1 MNNNIK
7 NSNIGAAAIDNSI
20 ETLESDTTS
29 HTDFSNAVNPLY
41 SVTNNLDIFNFHD
54 TELELLR
61 FIKNS
66 NELTVSVK
74 HLIIHKNTDQN
85 TSNCDMVITD
95 AVATFT
101 NIHNLSIIAGG
112 LYIEDEKG
120 ELVPIEKPITM
131 TDTDALD
138 YLITALSESDYFYV
152 YELSK
157 TVDGRYCM
165 PVSCMPKS
173 FNLYF
178 SFDNINISWNE
189 YENIAWYEQKR
200 LKDTEE
206 LK

>member
-1 MNNNIK
+1 MNNDIK
-7 NSNIGAAAIDNSI
+7 NSNIG
-20 ETLESDTTS
+20 TTP
-29 HTDFSNAVNPLY
+29 FSNAVNPLY

-54 TELELLR
+54 TELKLLR

-138 YLITALSESDYFYV
+138 YLITALSESDYFSV

-157 TVDGRYCM
+157 TIDGRYCM

>member
-20 ETLESDTTS
+20 ETLESKTTS
-29 HTDFSNAVNPLY
+29 HTDFSNAVDPLY

-54 TELELLR
+54 AELKLLR
-61 FIKNS
+61 FEKNS
-66 NELTVSVK
+66 NELIVSVK
-74 HLIIHKNTDQN
+74 QLIIHKNTDQN
-85 TSNCDMVITD
+85 TNNYDMVIKD

-120 ELVPIEKPITM
+120 ELVPKEEPITM
-131 TDTDALD
+131 TDTEALN
-138 YLITALSESDYFYV
+138 YLITALSKSNYFLV

-157 TVDGRYCM
+157 TGDGRYCM

-178 SFDNINISWNE
+178 SFDNINITWSE
-189 YENIAWYEQKR
+189 YENIAWYEHKR
-200 LKDTEE
+200 LNDTEE
-206 LK
+206 VK